1 MQSMAETLRQKI
13 STRIDVRAC
22 EVILRIAAARRTT
35 PAQVCRVLLED
46 AAMEFADIGSR
57 VRSTAPA
64 SETKSKLAA
73 PICETLEKR
82 ARFERTLATIRD
94 IIGDLEEIS
103 SKRIVDE
110 LAQVE
115 DGPWAE
121 WGKGRHKKPLT
132 QIALASCAAVRYRD
146 TQNGD
151 DRRDKGTVHQQ
162 LEFGDWQNRVTRAC
176 GSMLTTQ

>member
-1 MQSMAETLRQKI
+1 MPVGASKKRGGRQLVHSIGRREEHDVI
-13 STRIDVRAC
+13 SAVYPD
-22 EVILRIAAARRTT
+22 
-35 PAQVCRVLLED
+35 D
-46 AAMEFADIGSR
+46 SSEFA
-57 VRSTAPA
+57 A
-64 SETKSKLAA
+64 KSKLAA
-73 PICETLEKR
+73 PICETPEKR

-132 QIALASCAAVRYRD
+132 QIALARLLNYR
-146 TQNGD
+146 
-151 DRRDKGTVHQQ
+151 
-162 LEFGDWQNRVTRAC
+162 LRVQPSGIATHRTATIEETKAQFISNWNLVTGKTESPGRAGQC
-176 GSMLTTQ
+176 